1 MRVSKATN
9 LFLERQFRSVE
20 DGLNPVVL
28 ESRLS
33 DVVQRPLDRR
43 LDKVGV
49 LHRNALK
56 ADAENRVP

>member
-49 LHRNALK
+49 LHGNALK
-56 ADAENRVP
+56 ADAKNRVP